1 MLTDFVVLNYY
12 FAIPPEYMHS
22 RGHYVFTVPLSRCLS
37 RCLDAS
43 MDADESSTHMQG
55 RMWTRLQGG
64 WVHYTH
70 AAVEASYDH
79 EQS

>member
-1 MLTDFVVLNYY
+1 LNYY

-64 WVHYTH
+64 
-70 AAVEASYDH
+70 
-79 EQS
+79 